1 MSLLFRVMGTFVG
14 GVALAY
20 AVHAAPFA
28 FITNCGSNDVSV
40 IDTAS
45 ERVVATI
52 PVGACPYGVAVS
64 PGGAHAYVTNRD
76 DDSLSVIDATAFRET
91 TRIAVGTHP
100 IGVAVDPSGRRVYVA
115 NRRSDS
121 ISVVDTAARA
131 VVATVSVASV
141 ARSPGGVAVHPD
153 GSRVY
158 VTAQWPSASFSGY
171 VLVVNTATLGI
182 VATIG
187 VGYPD
192 DGIAVD
198 ASGMRVYVS
207 GLYGGSVIDTATNRV
222 IGTLVPGGQAP
233 PVAVAVDPAGTTV
246 YASAAYPGGPPP
258 PPRFNAVTIVNATS
272 GAVSGSIPFDSP
284 RGLAVNRSGS
294 RVYVANGASTVSI
307 IDTATRTVV
316 ANIAVGTGPV
326 ALGQFIAPAV
336 PTADIPTLSATALV
350 ALGFAAAM
358 VGAWALRQRR

>member
-141 ARSPGGVAVHPD
+141 ARSPGG
-153 GSRVY
+153 RRR
-158 VTAQWPSASFSGY
+158 
-171 VLVVNTATLGI
+171 
-182 VATIG
+182 
-187 VGYPD
+187 
-192 DGIAVD
+192 
-198 ASGMRVYVS
+198 ASGRVA
-207 GLYGGSVIDTATNRV
+207 GLRDC
-222 IGTLVPGGQAP
+222 
-233 PVAVAVDPAGTTV
+233 
-246 YASAAYPGGPPP
+246 
-258 PPRFNAVTIVNATS
+258 
-272 GAVSGSIPFDSP
+272 
-284 RGLAVNRSGS
+284 
-294 RVYVANGASTVSI
+294 
-307 IDTATRTVV
+307 
-316 ANIAVGTGPV
+316 
-326 ALGQFIAPAV
+326 
-336 PTADIPTLSATALV
+336 
-350 ALGFAAAM
+350 AM
-358 VGAWALRQRR
+358 ALRVLFGLRAGGEHGDARHRRHDRGRLSR